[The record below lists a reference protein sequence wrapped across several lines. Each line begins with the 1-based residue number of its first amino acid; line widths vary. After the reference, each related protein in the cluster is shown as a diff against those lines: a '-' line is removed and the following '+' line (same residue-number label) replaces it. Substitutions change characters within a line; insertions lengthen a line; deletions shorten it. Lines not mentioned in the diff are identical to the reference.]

1 MTDTLHPREH
11 LSAYLDGALTPA
23 ERAAVDTHLD
33 TCADCRARVAE
44 LRGVATL
51 LRSLPGPVPSRRLV
65 PRLATA
71 PLWMAPLRTLA
82 TLASGVSVFLFMA
95 SAILANIGF
104 LAGGSAST
112 AASGAAAV
120 APQAASQANVT
131 SQDRAAAS
139 AGPTSDAKA
148 APTAPGAF
156 AATTPGPTPVPPTNA
171 YAAQVP
177 EQHSA
182 PGIAVGP
189 SPWVWLVLA
198 IVTGIIALALQRR
211 LRSI

>member
-33 TCADCRARVAE
+33 TCPDCRARVAE

-112 AASGAAAV
+112 AASGAAV
-120 APQAASQANVT
+120 APQAAPAASVT

-148 APTAPGAF
+148 AATAPGAF
-156 AATTPGPTPVPPTNA
+156 AATTPAPTPVPPTNA
-171 YAAQVP
+171 YAAQAP
-177 EQHSA
+177 EHSV

-198 IVTGIIALALQRR
+198 VVTGIIALALQRR